1 MFSISEGDTKFPSR
15 KITSERT
22 LFWNL
27 HPKYTIFNQIFNFK
41 RDWGLVG
48 ASWGDGVGLR
58 ESESEFFGS
67 EIS

>member
-1 MFSISEGDTKFPSR
+1 
-15 KITSERT
+15 
-22 LFWNL
+22 
-27 HPKYTIFNQIFNFK
+27 
-41 RDWGLVG
+41 VG